1 MIGEIRAHR
10 LLGALRGRPAADVD
24 ALALVIVR
32 ISQLMADRPEIAELD
47 LNPVFAL
54 ERGAAVA
61 DARIVLA
68 PRPRSRASA

>member
-1 MIGEIRAHR
+1 
-10 LLGALRGRPAADVD
+10 
-24 ALALVIVR
+24 
-32 ISQLMADRPEIAELD
+32 
-47 LNPVFAL
+47 VFAL

>member
-1 MIGEIRAHR
+1 
-10 LLGALRGRPAADVD
+10 
-24 ALALVIVR
+24 
-32 ISQLMADRPEIAELD
+32 MADRPEIAELD

-68 PRPRSRASA
+68 PRPRSRASS